1 MQSKKRGRK
10 KPNIIFICGQTFR
23 IRESESS
30 AYGVLNLIILTR
42 PKGFLRALKN
52 LMSKKLCRWGILG
65 SAGIAQK
72 NWQSIRNAENAEL
85 VAVASRDVAKSQD
98 FIDRCSAQI
107 PHAVMP

>member
-1 MQSKKRGRK
+1 M
-10 KPNIIFICGQTFR
+10 
-23 IRESESS
+23 
-30 AYGVLNLIILTR
+30 LNLIILTR

-52 LMSKKLCRWGILG
+52 LISKKLCRWGILG

-107 PHAVMP
+107 PHAVMPEAMGSYDDLLARDDVDAIYLPLPTGLRSE